1 MNERYKKKRNEG
13 KNTEEENKNNL
24 HVTTDLNS
32 FLNISSCSGMR
43 SLSRSAR
50 IVMER
55 VWLLGEQK
63 GLWKKKG
70 AILKGSKNL

>member
-1 MNERYKKKRNEG
+1 VRTEGTVRKKKKKRE
-13 KNTEEENKNNL
+13 KQSNL
-24 HVTTDLNS
+24 HVLIDLKYR
-32 FLNISSCSGMR
+32 GMV
-43 SLSRSAR
+43 SSRSRINLSSSAM

-70 AILKGSKNL
+70 AIFEREQEL